1 MKIRGVINLQ
11 DIFFDFVML
20 IIDIGSNPSSHQTV
34 LKNCVKDEEQ
44 RERNAER
51 RAVSMGTDGS

>member
-20 IIDIGSNPSSHQTV
+20 ILDIGRNPSSHQTV
-34 LKNCVKDEEQ
+34 KKLCK
-44 RERNAER
+44 R
-51 RAVSMGTDGS
+51 